1 MIEKLSWDQ
10 LEQNVGTEGHP
21 ESLLHRYAC
30 AMLWDELHNRGGFTG
45 SPWHRREKAPVIV
58 NTPTGPSNDLWD
70 GVTAYEM
77 GTYLNGVL
85 GHVPDLIGRG
95 PDGPPT
101 RVIEVVVTSA
111 PKEDYRTSLDKHG
124 VELVE
129 INVPDHA
136 ALSEMFV
143 RAGPPYIRQSKVKG
157 KRVGFAPTVPD
168 YRSNRFPEGSLRT
181 RQNHANSA
189 VAELINNLRDC
200 DPWYRRAFL
209 ELLREMKELDSL
221 APVFAQDSNP
231 FLKGVVADQESRH
244 HLPDVD

>member
-1 MIEKLSWDQ
+1 MRNCLGINWSKTSGQRGILKACFTGMRARCC
-10 LEQNVGTEGHP
+10 GTN
-21 ESLLHRYAC
+21 STT
-30 AMLWDELHNRGGFTG
+30 GGFSLG
-45 SPWHRREKAPVIV
+45 PLGIVAKKAPVIV

-111 PKEDYRTSLDKHG
+111 PKEDYRTSLAKHG

-221 APVFAQDSNP
+221 APVFRTGLQSI
-231 FLKGVVADQESRH
+231 FERRGC
-244 HLPDVD
+244 